1 MDDSGSDAEATLR
14 RELLLAFHVLDM
26 EGLDS
31 GIAGHLTARI
41 PGAQDFWCHS
51 HGLGFGEVGA
61 RDLNRAD
68 MGLARLEGRGRVGPS
83 LSIHAAIYR
92 ARPDVGCIV
101 HAHDESAVALT
112 ATGAELEPLYQSALL
127 LAGDVA
133 THRDYGGIVET
144 EESGRALADALGGR
158 RALLLANHGTLVVGA
173 SIREAVHA
181 AVMLSA
187 ACRIQLRAMA
197 AAPGRGLHA
206 VDAATAAEAKSFLLS
221 PRVLGMRWDHYVR
234 RALAARPGLIAE
246 LSTLRG

>member
-1 MDDSGSDAEATLR
+1 MEDQGLDAEATLR

-31 GIAGHLTARI
+31 GIAGHLTARL
-41 PGAQDFWCHS
+41 PGAEAFWCHS

-68 MGLARLEGRGRVGPS
+68 LALNRLEGRGRIGPS

-92 ARPDVGCIV
+92 ARPDVACIV
-101 HAHDESAVALT
+101 HVHDESAVALT

-144 EESGRALADALGGR
+144 EESGRALADALGTR
-158 RALLLANHGTLVVGA
+158 RALLLANHGTLVAGA
-173 SIREAVHA
+173 SVREAVHV

-197 AAPGRGLHA
+197 AAPGRRLHA
-206 VDAATAAEAKSFLLS
+206 VDAATAAEARSFLLS
-221 PRVLGMRWDHYVR
+221 ARVLGMRWDHYAR

-246 LSTLRG
+246 LSALRG

>member
-1 MDDSGSDAEATLR
+1 MDATGPRDEATLR

-31 GIAGHLTARI
+31 GIAGHLTARL
-41 PGAQDFWCHS
+41 PGAQAFWCHS
-51 HGLGFGEVGA
+51 HGLGFAEVGA
-61 RDLNRAD
+61 GDLNRAD
-68 MGLARLEGRGRVGPS
+68 LDLRRLEGRGRVGPS
-83 LSIHAAIYR
+83 LAIHSAIYR
-92 ARPDVGCIV
+92 ARPDIGCVV
-101 HAHDESAVALT
+101 HAHDEAAVALT

-144 EESGRALADALGGR
+144 PESGRALAEALGGK

-173 SIREAVHA
+173 SIREAVHV

-197 AAPGRGLHA
+197 AAPGRKLLS
-206 VDAATAAEAKSFLLS
+206 VDAATAGDAKSFLLS
-221 PRVLGMRWDHYVR
+221 QRVLGMRWDHYAR
-234 RALAARPGLIAE
+234 RALAARPALRAE
-246 LSTLRG
+246 LAALGG

>member
-1 MDDSGSDAEATLR
+1 MEDQGLDAEATLR

-31 GIAGHLTARI
+31 GIAGHLTARL
-41 PGAQDFWCHS
+41 PGAEAFWCHS

-68 MGLARLEGRGRVGPS
+68 LALNRLEGRGRIGPS

-92 ARPDVGCIV
+92 ARPDVACIV

-127 LAGDVA
+127 LA
-133 THRDYGGIVET
+133 
-144 EESGRALADALGGR
+144 
-158 RALLLANHGTLVVGA
+158 NHGTLVAGA
-173 SIREAVHA
+173 SVREAVHV

-197 AAPGRGLHA
+197 AAPGRRLHA
-206 VDAATAAEAKSFLLS
+206 VDAATAAEARSFLLS
-221 PRVLGMRWDHYVR
+221 ARVLGMRWDHYAR

-246 LSTLRG
+246 LSALRG

>member
-1 MDDSGSDAEATLR
+1 MDETDVDAEATLR

-61 RDLNRAD
+61 RDLNRAG
-68 MGLARLEGRGRVGPS
+68 MEGRGRVGPS

-144 EESGRALADALGGR
+144 EESGRALADALGAR

-173 SIREAVHA
+173 SVREAVHA

-197 AAPGRGLHA
+197 AAPGRRLHA
-206 VDAATAAEAKSFLLS
+206 VDAATASEAKSFLLS
-221 PRVLGMRWDHYVR
+221 ARVLGMRWDHYVR